1 MITEDNV
8 KQLGDDDLDLDELKA
23 LVDNKKDEN
32 SYTADS
38 YKDYLAVYNS
48 SAKILSNEGLKYAT
62 QKDVNEA
69 LEKLQKAEAKLV
81 AKINKDALNKLYAD
95 KKDLKET
102 DYTTDSWKAFSN
114 ALANAKTVLANED
127 ATQEEVAQAFATL
140 QNAVAGL
147 KVITNDN
154 QGDNSNKGENDNP
167 NGDNGNQGNNN
178 NQNNGK
184 DNTSNNGSQD
194 DNGNQAS
201 DGNKDN
207 QSTDTDDKSSTTKT
221 SSSRKSG
228 KSKVKTG
235 DTMNYVPYALLAMA
249 AAGGYCTLRKRSKED

>member
-8 KQLGDDDLDLDELKA
+8 KQLGDDDLELNELKA
-23 LVDNKKDEN
+23 HVDNKKDEN

-81 AKINKDALNKLYAD
+81 AKINKDALNKLYTD

-114 ALANAKTVLANED
+114 ALANAKNILDKED
-127 ATQEEVAQAFATL
+127 TTQEEVDQSLAAL

-154 QGDNSNKGENDNP
+154 QG
-167 NGDNGNQGNNN
+167 NNN
-178 NQNNGK
+178 NQNDGK
-184 DNTSNNGSQD
+184 DNTSNNDSQD
-194 DNGNQAS
+194 GNGNQAS

-221 SSSRKSG
+221 SLSKKSG

-249 AAGGYCTLRKRSKED
+249 TAGGYCTLRKRSKED